1 MTNQGATPEHTME
14 DVDTLPVLSEDDI
27 WQWKIQRAH
36 QTHQLNSIALETT
49 RELPAVPE
57 RRATDARTDQLH
69 REIAHHIQIR
79 RASSW
84 SFQALDRLANDLK
97 EISIYR
103 RRT

>member
-1 MTNQGATPEHTME
+1 MTSQGAIPHATME
-14 DVDTLPVLSEDDI
+14 DVDTLPIRNDSDE
-27 WQWKIQRAH
+27 WEWNIQRAH

-57 RRATDARTDQLH
+57 TGERRRTV
-69 REIAHHIQIR
+69 RTV
-79 RASSW
+79 SSW

-103 RRT
+103 SRT